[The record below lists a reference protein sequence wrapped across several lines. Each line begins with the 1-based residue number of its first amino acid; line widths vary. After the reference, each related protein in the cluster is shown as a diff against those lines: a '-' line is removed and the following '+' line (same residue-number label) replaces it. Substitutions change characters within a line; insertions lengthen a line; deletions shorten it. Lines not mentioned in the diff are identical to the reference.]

1 MPTTFLEW
9 MQAVA
14 LLTGIASAIGIPSA
28 ILSGRRRRDAGMIL
42 VLRGVRKIGQLG
54 YATAL
59 AVQGKKINGEMDD
72 AIDGY
77 AAFMAELDAHL
88 EQKAFK

>member
-42 VLRGVRKIGQLG
+42 VLRGVKKIGQLA
-54 YATAL
+54 YANAIAYTNHE
-59 AVQGKKINGEMDD
+59 VNGEMDEG
-72 AIDGY
+72 IDGY
-77 AAFMAELDAHL
+77 KEYMAELDAHL